1 MYAGVPHAG
10 NQTGSMAVSHD
21 DQRSFDH
28 DRLRVICSNM
38 LSTPMFLNIYISNEE
53 FIQVPYKITV
63 NWFADNKFQ
72 LNPIKRKEI
81 VINFQRNE
89 PGFSP
94 ITINGT

>member
-1 MYAGVPHAG
+1 VYAGVPHAG

-28 DRLRVICSNM
+28 DRLRVICSKFAIDTNV
-38 LSTPMFLNIYISNEE
+38 SEYISNEE